1 MLNYTR
7 AQTQTRTYVHML
19 CYGEEKKK
27 QHTIKLNDHFDRHP
41 RQAGACVPRHG
52 WKQYGND
59 NTKTTYLLRTR
70 QNREKKK
77 TINSM
82 YT

>member
-7 AQTQTRTYVHML
+7 AQTQTRSYTCCVTT
-19 CYGEEKKK
+19 KKK
-27 QHTIKLNDHFDRHP
+27 KHTIKLNDHFDRHP

-59 NTKTTYLLRTR
+59 NTQTLIRFKPDKT
-70 QNREKKK
+70 EKKK